1 MRCETDPCS
10 GSEQDECEG
19 EKAPVSDSPQ
29 YPGGYVPQNPESE
42 PERPPKSTVEPTREP
57 EEDRPVAERFRRTTP
72 ARRLAIP
79 ARRGRGHWRL
89 LAGTVAYVMVVGG
102 MADYVEPRTRAVA
115 HLSFWVLILLAL
127 LVTLWRE
134 RRHGW
139 TSRARWPFLVGAIGG
154 AVAVEALVLLFG
166 SPTIIVGSI
175 ILLTLVL
182 FVLML
187 AG

>member
-1 MRCETDPCS
+1 M
-10 GSEQDECEG
+10 
-19 EKAPVSDSPQ
+19 SDSPQ

-72 ARRLAIP
+72 ARR
-79 ARRGRGHWRL
+79 GRGHWRL

-102 MADYVEPRTRAVA
+102 MADYVEPRTRAGA
-115 HLSFWVLILLAL
+115 HLIFWVLILLAL

>member
-1 MRCETDPCS
+1 
-10 GSEQDECEG
+10 
-19 EKAPVSDSPQ
+19 
-29 YPGGYVPQNPESE
+29 
-42 PERPPKSTVEPTREP
+42 
-57 EEDRPVAERFRRTTP
+57 
-72 ARRLAIP
+72 
-79 ARRGRGHWRL
+79 
-89 LAGTVAYVMVVGG
+89 GG

-115 HLSFWVLILLAL
+115 HLIFWVLILLAL
-127 LVTLWRE
+127 LVKLWRE

-182 FVLML
+182 FVPML
-187 AG
+187 AGGALGGDSGGFGVERGTFTVEAGGLFGLLFFLGVVPEVLLHEPLRVEILNVEVLVLRPQPLLEVLGRGVGHGT